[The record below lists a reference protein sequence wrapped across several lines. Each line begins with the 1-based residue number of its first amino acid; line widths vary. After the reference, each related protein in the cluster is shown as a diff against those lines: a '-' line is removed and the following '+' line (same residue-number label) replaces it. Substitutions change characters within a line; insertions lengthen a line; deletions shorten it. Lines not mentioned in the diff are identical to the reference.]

1 MNELKTFENE
11 RFGNVRVTMIDN
23 EPWFVATDVCKALDL
38 GNPSQAISRLDDDEK
53 VTLTTNEG
61 HSGKLGGA
69 QMLNVISE
77 AGLYSLILKSRKP
90 EAKSFR
96 RWVTHDVIPTIR
108 KTGGY
113 VNNEELF
120 LDTYFPTLDA
130 GAKAMFKQT
139 LVSLREANNKI
150 EQDKPK
156 VFFADSVEISENSV
170 LVKTLAALLTQNGYK
185 IGQNKLFELLRN
197 DGYLVS
203 RRGQS
208 RNMPT
213 QKAIDRGLFEVKESV
228 ICTGGE
234 HRVTQTTYVTGKGQ
248 IYFVNKYCNKQ
259 LSVSND

>member
-23 EPWFVATDVCKALDL
+23 EPWFVAADVCKALEL
-38 GNPSQAISRLDDDEK
+38 GNPSMTVDRLDDDEK
-53 VTLTTNEG
+53 GISTIDT
-61 HSGKLGGA
+61 LGGKQRMA
-69 QMLNVISE
+69 IINE
-77 AGLYSLILKSRKP
+77 PGLYSLVITSRKP
-90 EAKSFR
+90 EAKVFK
-96 RWVTHDVIPTIR
+96 RWITHDVIPTIR

-113 VNNEELF
+113 VNNEEIF

-139 LVSLREANNKI
+139 LVSLREANKKI

-185 IGQNKLFELLRN
+185 IGQNKLFELLRH

-259 LSVSND
+259 LSVSNN

>member
-23 EPWFVATDVCKALDL
+23 EPWFVATDVCKALDVKNNRDAL
-38 GNPSQAISRLDDDEK
+38 TRIDDDEK
-53 VTLTTNEG
+53 GVALTDT
-61 HSGKLGGA
+61 LGGA
-69 QMLNVISE
+69 QEVAVVNES
-77 AGLYSLILKSRKP
+77 GLYSLVLGSRKP
-90 EAKSFR
+90 EAKVFK
-96 RWVTHDVIPTIR
+96 RWITHDVIPTIR

-120 LDTYFPTLDA
+120 LNTYFPTLDA

-139 LVSLREANNKI
+139 LVSLREANKKI

-259 LSVSND
+259 LSVSNN

>member
-23 EPWFVATDVCKALDL
+23 EPWFVASDVCRALEIA
-38 GNPSQAISRLDDDEK
+38 PTATRRLDDDEK
-53 VTLTTNEG
+53 GMRSTQTPGGKQEMAVVNE
-61 HSGKLGGA
+61 S
-69 QMLNVISE
+69 
-77 AGLYSLILKSRKP
+77 GLYSLVLGSRKP
-90 EAKSFR
+90 EAKVFK
-96 RWVTHDVIPTIR
+96 RWITHDIIPTIR

-170 LVKTLAALLTQNGYK
+170 LIKTLAALLTQNGYK
-185 IGQNKLFELLRN
+185 IGQNKLFELLRH

-259 LSVSND
+259 LSVSNN

>member
-11 RFGNVRVTMIDN
+11 RFGSVRVTVIDN
-23 EPWFVATDVCKALDL
+23 EPWFVGKDIAERLGYSNASKALIDHVDAEDKLNNETLSSL
-38 GNPSQAISRLDDDEK
+38 GQRGGWL
-53 VTLTTNEG
+53 VNE
-61 HSGKLGGA
+61 S
-69 QMLNVISE
+69 
-77 AGLYSLILKSRKP
+77 GLYSLVMSSKLQN
-90 EAKSFR
+90 AKDFK
-96 RWVTHDVIPTIR
+96 RWVTHDVLPTIR

>member
-1 MNELKTFENE
+1 MNELKTFENK

-23 EPWFVATDVCKALDL
+23 EPWFVASDVCRALEIA
-38 GNPSQAISRLDDDEK
+38 PTATRRLDDDEK
-53 VTLTTNEG
+53 GMRSTQTPGGKQEMAVVNE
-61 HSGKLGGA
+61 S
-69 QMLNVISE
+69 
-77 AGLYSLILKSRKP
+77 GLYSLVLGSRKP
-90 EAKSFR
+90 EAKVFK
-96 RWVTHDVIPTIR
+96 RWITHDVIPTIR

-197 DGYLVS
+197 DGYLAS

>member
-23 EPWFVATDVCKALDL
+23 EPWFVAADVCKALEL
-38 GNPSQAISRLDDDEK
+38 GNPSMTVDRLDDDEK
-53 VTLTTNEG
+53 GISTIDT
-61 HSGKLGGA
+61 LGGKQRMA
-69 QMLNVISE
+69 IINE
-77 AGLYSLILKSRKP
+77 PGLYSLVITSRKP
-90 EAKSFR
+90 EAKVFK
-96 RWVTHDVIPTIR
+96 RWITHDVIPTIR

-139 LVSLREANNKI
+139 LVSLREANKKI

-185 IGQNKLFELLRN
+185 IGQNKLFELLRH

-228 ICTGGE
+228 ICTDGE

-259 LSVSND
+259 LSVSNN

>member
-1 MNELKTFENE
+1 MNELKTFEND

-23 EPWFVATDVCKALDL
+23 EPWFVAADVCKALEL
-38 GNPSQAISRLDDDEK
+38 GNPSMTVDRLDDDEK
-53 VTLTTNEG
+53 GISTIDT
-61 HSGKLGGA
+61 LGGKQRMA
-69 QMLNVISE
+69 IINE
-77 AGLYSLILKSRKP
+77 PGLYSLVITSRKP
-90 EAKSFR
+90 EAKVFK
-96 RWVTHDVIPTIR
+96 RWITHDVIPTIR

-139 LVSLREANNKI
+139 LVSLREANKKI

-185 IGQNKLFELLRN
+185 IGQNKLFELLRH

-248 IYFVNKYCNKQ
+248 IYFVNKYCDKQ
-259 LSVSND
+259 LSVSNN

>member
-23 EPWFVATDVCKALDL
+23 EPWFVATDVCKALDVKNNRDAL
-38 GNPSQAISRLDDDEK
+38 TRIDDDEK
-53 VTLTTNEG
+53 GVALTDT
-61 HSGKLGGA
+61 LGGA
-69 QMLNVISE
+69 QEVTVVNES
-77 AGLYSLILKSRKP
+77 GLYSLILGSRKP
-90 EAKSFR
+90 EAKVFK

-139 LVSLREANNKI
+139 LVSLREANKKI

-156 VFFADSVEISENSV
+156 VFFADSIEISENSV

-248 IYFVNKYCNKQ
+248 IYFINKYCNKQ
-259 LSVSND
+259 LSVSNN

>member
-23 EPWFVATDVCKALDL
+23 EPWFVAADVCKALEL
-38 GNPSQAISRLDDDEK
+38 GNPSMTVDRLDDDEK
-53 VTLTTNEG
+53 GISTIDT
-61 HSGKLGGA
+61 LGGKQRMA
-69 QMLNVISE
+69 IINE
-77 AGLYSLILKSRKP
+77 PGLYSLVITSRKP
-90 EAKSFR
+90 EAKVFK
-96 RWVTHDVIPTIR
+96 RWITHDVIPTIR

-139 LVSLREANNKI
+139 LVSLREANKKI

-185 IGQNKLFELLRN
+185 IGQNKLFELLRH

-213 QKAIDRGLFEVKESV
+213 QKAIDRGLFEVKESA

-259 LSVSND
+259 LSVSNN